1 LRVLESIPL
10 RSTVTEMLRRCRR
23 RWRSTVIPLNIRIGV
38 YGRQSWSA
46 TILRLWRR
54 VVTAILLR
62 RRRLLV
68 AAIRLRLLIS
78 VA

>member
-1 LRVLESIPL
+1 
-10 RSTVTEMLRRCRR
+10 VTEMLRRCRR

-62 RRRLLV
+62 RRRL
-68 AAIRLRLLIS
+68 IS
-78 VA
+78 PVRQEVFRGPPISKSGHTCW